1 VGNCE
6 KVWVDNKKEE
16 DHKMDIKFTVGQQRF
31 NHRAAAV
38 IVKEGHLLIH
48 RNVRDDFWA
57 LPGGRIRLM
66 ESGAEAV
73 IREIKEELG
82 LAAEVSRFLSV
93 HENFFTY
100 DEISF
105 HEVGFY
111 YEVTVLH
118 EMTVMT
124 EEFFGVEGQE
134 LMYRFI
140 PLEELSTVTLYP
152 VQLQTMLEAGKWD
165 RLFRD
170 NEKTS

>member
-1 VGNCE
+1 
-6 KVWVDNKKEE
+6 
-16 DHKMDIKFTVGQQRF
+16 MDIKFTVGQQRF
-31 NHRAAAV
+31 NHRAVAV

>member
-1 VGNCE
+1 
-6 KVWVDNKKEE
+6 
-16 DHKMDIKFTVGQQRF
+16 MDINFRVENQRF

-38 IVKEGHLLIH
+38 IIKDGHLLIH

-66 ESGAEAV
+66 EPGEVAV
-73 IREIKEELG
+73 IREIEEELG
-82 LAAEVSRFLSV
+82 LAAEVRRFLSV

-100 DEISF
+100 DEVSF

-111 YEVTVLH
+111 YEVTVLD
-118 EMTVMT
+118 EMTVAT

-134 LMYRFI
+134 LIYRFI
-140 PLEELSTVTLYP
+140 PLEELSKVTLYP

>member
-1 VGNCE
+1 
-6 KVWVDNKKEE
+6 
-16 DHKMDIKFTVGQQRF
+16 MDIKFTVGQQRF

-152 VQLQTMLEAGKWD
+152 VQLQTMIEAGKWD

>member
-1 VGNCE
+1 
-6 KVWVDNKKEE
+6 
-16 DHKMDIKFTVGQQRF
+16 MDIKFTVGQQRF

-82 LAAEVSRFLSV
+82 LKAEATRFLAV
-93 HENFFTY
+93 QENFFTY
-100 DEISF
+100 DEVSF

-111 YEVTVLH
+111 YEVNVSDD
-118 EMTVMT
+118 MTVT
-124 EEFFGVEGQE
+124 SKDFFGVEG
-134 LMYRFI
+134 
-140 PLEELSTVTLYP
+140 EELVYRYVPIDQLQSVKLYP
-152 VQLQTMLEAGKWD
+152 EKLTMMIQSGEWAP
-165 RLFRD
+165 LFSND
-170 NEKTS
+170 V

>member
-1 VGNCE
+1 
-6 KVWVDNKKEE
+6 
-16 DHKMDIKFTVGQQRF
+16 MDIKFTVGQQRF
-31 NHRAAAV
+31 NHRAATV

>member
-1 VGNCE
+1 
-6 KVWVDNKKEE
+6 
-16 DHKMDIKFTVGQQRF
+16 MDIKFTVGQQRF